1 MSVRDSATRSEY
13 TGAVSSVRRSVA
25 LAAALLPGLVAL
37 GVASSSSAQE
47 PAAASAS
54 VTSTASA
61 SPSSTPLRR
70 KVEEPT
76 EVEIID
82 LSDEPEPDAQAFAIG
97 LQAGGGA
104 LHTNGSEDKV
114 VPAADFSFTFDL
126 GLGPGGARVPWTL
139 EPFVAFAIT
148 RASLSSTVNV
158 FPDRWTEIGA
168 RIVWRGEGSLD
179 HHWFSFGLG
188 AVWTSYGSCAH
199 DPSQQ
204 ADPTTGNLAC
214 LPKGDLPAKTDLT
227 PALLVDVGVGLYE
240 WTARF
245 ARYGFLLRAP
255 VEISGH
261 PGVGGIF
268 AFYAQVGFKR

>member
-1 MSVRDSATRSEY
+1 MSGRDSATRSEY

-25 LAAALLPGLVAL
+25 LAAAVLPGLVAL

-47 PAAASAS
+47 SASSASASASASAAASAS
-54 VTSTASA
+54 S
-61 SPSSTPLRR
+61 SPSSPPPLRR
-70 KVEEPT
+70 KTEEPT

-97 LQAGGGA
+97 LQAGPA
-104 LHTNGSEDKV
+104 LFHTNGSEDKV

-139 EPFVAFAIT
+139 EPFVAFALT

-168 RIVWRGEGSLD
+168 RIVWRGQGSFD
-179 HHWFSFGLG
+179 GHWLSFGLG
-188 AVWTSYGSCAH
+188 GVWTSYGRCGDVVL
-199 DPSQQ
+199 DPNN
-204 ADPTTGNLAC
+204 NLVC
-214 LPKGDLPAKTDLT
+214 TERHDLT
-227 PALLVDVGVGLYE
+227 PALLVDLGVGLQE
-240 WTARF
+240 WTTRI
-245 ARYGFLLRAP
+245 ARYGFTLRAP
-255 VEISGH
+255 IEISGH
-261 PGVGGIF
+261 PGIGGVL